1 MMNIPMAL
9 TWARIAMIPVL
20 VATLYLPE
28 DMLTSRLAQVVAAG
42 IFVMCAITDW
52 LDGYLARTMRQT
64 SAFGA
69 FLDPVADKLLV
80 CTTLIVLVHMGRL
93 HSIVCVLIIGR
104 EIAVS
109 ALREWMAQVGK
120 SKSVSVANLGKIK
133 TACQMVAIPFLLLD
147 FKVSGTL
154 TTVHIG
160 TPLIWAA
167 AFLTVW
173 SMLAYIKAAYL
184 AHAVSAPSQGPSNL
198 IDIRAK
204 TIPVGRKIA

>member
-1 MMNIPMAL
+1 MTIPMAL

-20 VATLYLPE
+20 LATLYLPE
-28 DMLTSRLAQVVAAG
+28 DMLTSRIAQIVAAG
-42 IFVMCAITDW
+42 IFVMCAVTDW

-147 FKVSGTL
+147 FKLSSTL

-160 TPLIWAA
+160 TPLIWVATV
-167 AFLTVW
+167 LTVW
-173 SMLAYIKAAYL
+173 SMLAYMKAAYA
-184 AHAVSAPSQGPSNL
+184 AHHASPPASTPSKL
-198 IDIRAK
+198 IDIRSK
-204 TIPVGRKIA
+204 TIPAERKIA

>member
-1 MMNIPMAL
+1 MNIPMAL

-28 DMLTSRLAQVVAAG
+28 DMLTSRLAQIVAAG

-133 TACQMVAIPFLLLD
+133 TAFQMVAIPFLLLD
-147 FKVSGTL
+147 FHLLPTL

-160 TPLIWAA
+160 TPLIWGAA
-167 AFLTVW
+167 VLTVW
-173 SMLAYIKAAYL
+173 SMLAYMKAAYL
-184 AHAVSAPSQGPSNL
+184 AHSSSAPTAPASNL
-198 IDIRAK
+198 IDIRSKSISA
-204 TIPVGRKIA
+204 GRKIA